1 MKPVDVKWNTYI
13 DLNVEKNDKDPK
25 LKVGDHARTS
35 KHRSTIA
42 KELKKQS
49 REKNDKLY
57 VKRKDCDNL
66 FNSWIDKKY
75 ILIWNELFSRTI
87 YPKQKQNESWIRFG

>member
-13 DLNVEKNDKDPK
+13 GLNVEKNDKDPK

-49 REKNDKLY
+49 REKMINYTSNGKTVIIY
-57 VKRKDCDNL
+57 
-66 FNSWIDKKY
+66 
-75 ILIWNELFSRTI
+75 LIV
-87 YPKQKQNESWIRFG
+87 G